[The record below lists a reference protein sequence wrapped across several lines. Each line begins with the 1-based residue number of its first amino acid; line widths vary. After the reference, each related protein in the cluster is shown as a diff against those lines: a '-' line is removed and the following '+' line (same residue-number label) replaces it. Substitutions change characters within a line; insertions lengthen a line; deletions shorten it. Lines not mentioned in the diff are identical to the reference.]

1 MSEVNKNA
9 ANEQEETEK
18 DLPETETVNE
28 PTEES
33 PEATAG
39 QDAQAEETAQA
50 EDDKETKPKHLSS
63 ARRKRTI
70 N

>member
-18 DLPETETVNE
+18 DIPETETVNE

-39 QDAQAEETAQA
+39 QDEIIEITRYSGKQKLVIEN
-50 EDDKETKPKHLSS
+50 
-63 ARRKRTI
+63 RKYEIGRAHV
-70 N
+70 